1 MKVTKSHVQ
10 QLVKEE
16 LEKYQEELAENPSPS
31 SLDEGLSLT
40 DYFKSRKIQSIEDV
54 RTYGD
59 LKALIAVAK
68 IKKQGGQ
75 AAGELKDTI
84 KASLVDELI
93 GKIPGAATAKNLFDF
108 ATTAYSLPDEATEGT
123 ALKHLNI
130 DDEIA
135 KIVDDPIENAFLKSY
150 EKEIEKIPNDTEL
163 ASINITKELQKYIA
177 DKFNKRSV
185 GEMELQEEL
194 RTSELKSKLSSLGYK
209 SATRLTDE
217 ETIIL
222 NDFVNKVISYL
233 NSKDVKSVEDNSYL
247 SKALNIIPATQEPDQ
262 EAVDQNPSQ
271 KAIQETKGST
281 EGYMYEVVVRMVAD
295 RNRNKTEIVNDIRSI
310 KDVTVVSI
318 LPGQDF
324 TLQKGAM
331 KERTLIKIKFTP
343 GSSPVKK
350 MQQIKAAAFGR
361 GSGAGCVHQKIVGL
375 IELDFKR
382 ETLKPIR
389 TY

>member
-1 MKVTKSHVQ
+1 MIQKQLKPKTMLATSKRKPRNLKAKIKMKATKARIQ

-16 LEKYQEELAENPSPS
+16 LEKYQEELAE
-31 SLDEGLSLT
+31 
-40 DYFKSRKIQSIEDV
+40 
-54 RTYGD
+54 
-59 LKALIAVAK
+59 
-68 IKKQGGQ
+68 
-75 AAGELKDTI
+75 
-84 KASLVDELI
+84 
-93 GKIPGAATAKNLFDF
+93 
-108 ATTAYSLPDEATEGT
+108 
-123 ALKHLNI
+123 
-130 DDEIA
+130 
-135 KIVDDPIENAFLKSY
+135 
-150 EKEIEKIPNDTEL
+150 
-163 ASINITKELQKYIA
+163 
-177 DKFNKRSV
+177 
-185 GEMELQEEL
+185 
-194 RTSELKSKLSSLGYK
+194 
-209 SATRLTDE
+209 
-217 ETIIL
+217 
-222 NDFVNKVISYL
+222 
-233 NSKDVKSVEDNSYL
+233 
-247 SKALNIIPATQEPDQ
+247 
-262 EAVDQNPSQ
+262 

-310 KDVTVVSI
+310 KDVTVVSV

-361 GSGAGCVHQKIVGL
+361 GSGAGCTHQKIVGL

>member
-1 MKVTKSHVQ
+1 MKATKSHVQ

-16 LEKYQEELAENPSPS
+16 LEKYQEELAE
-31 SLDEGLSLT
+31 
-40 DYFKSRKIQSIEDV
+40 
-54 RTYGD
+54 
-59 LKALIAVAK
+59 
-68 IKKQGGQ
+68 
-75 AAGELKDTI
+75 
-84 KASLVDELI
+84 
-93 GKIPGAATAKNLFDF
+93 
-108 ATTAYSLPDEATEGT
+108 
-123 ALKHLNI
+123 
-130 DDEIA
+130 
-135 KIVDDPIENAFLKSY
+135 
-150 EKEIEKIPNDTEL
+150 
-163 ASINITKELQKYIA
+163 
-177 DKFNKRSV
+177 
-185 GEMELQEEL
+185 
-194 RTSELKSKLSSLGYK
+194 
-209 SATRLTDE
+209 
-217 ETIIL
+217 
-222 NDFVNKVISYL
+222 
-233 NSKDVKSVEDNSYL
+233 
-247 SKALNIIPATQEPDQ
+247 
-262 EAVDQNPSQ
+262 

-361 GSGAGCVHQKIVGL
+361 GSGTGCTHQKIVGL